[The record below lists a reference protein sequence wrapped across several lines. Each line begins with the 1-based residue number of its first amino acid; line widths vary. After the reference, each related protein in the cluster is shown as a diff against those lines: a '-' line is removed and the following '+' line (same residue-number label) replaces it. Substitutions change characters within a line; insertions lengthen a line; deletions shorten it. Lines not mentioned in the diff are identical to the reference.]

1 MNKVHN
7 LNEYTS
13 DYHEQLI
20 SLLKK
25 KKEAKLYLQVAMEEY
40 EEDGDAKA
48 FMLALRNVVEAQGGV
63 SHLAKKTKLN
73 RQNLYRVLSN
83 SGNPRLA
90 TLGQVIHALGF
101 KLSIA

>member
-1 MNKVHN
+1 MNKVTK

-20 SLLKK
+20 QLLKK
-25 KKEAKLYLQVAMEEY
+25 KKEAKIYLQVAMEEY
-40 EEDGDAKA
+40 EEDCDAKA

-63 SHLAKKTKLN
+63 SHLAERTKLN
-73 RQNLYRVLSN
+73 RQNLYRVLS
-83 SGNPRLA
+83 SRGNPRLA